1 MEGWKNI
8 WKIWT
13 LSKVASLNSFQL
25 KFNLAELQKG
35 ENLRDLDLN

>member
-8 WKIWT
+8 WKIWN

-25 KFNLAELQKG
+25 NLAELQKA
-35 ENLRDLDLN
+35 ENLRALDLN